1 MSEKNLTLEEKETIN
16 KNTKKA
22 SKDLFLEYMPYLII
36 IFFVVIIRLF
46 VATPVNVKGSSM
58 SPTLQNGDTMIL
70 YKLTKNIRGIKRFDI
85 VVIKMDKELLIK
97 RVIGLPNEEVKYVDN
112 KLYINNEYVEETFLN
127 EDVYTTNF
135 SLSDINLEK
144 IPENCYLVMGD
155 NREVSLDSRTFG
167 CFSKDKILGSANLVL
182 FPFTKLGYKK

>member
-1 MSEKNLTLEEKETIN
+1 MKKEKIKEISIYLLIIVMVILIRTFIITPVRVNGTSMDPTLKNGEIMILNKIKYN
-16 KNTKKA
+16 KN
-22 SKDLFLEYMPYLII
+22 D
-36 IFFVVIIRLF
+36 
-46 VATPVNVKGSSM
+46 
-58 SPTLQNGDTMIL
+58 
-70 YKLTKNIRGIKRFDI
+70 IKRFDI

-144 IPENCYLVMGD
+144 IPENCYFVMGD

>member
-1 MSEKNLTLEEKETIN
+1 MKKEKIKEI
-16 KNTKKA
+16 
-22 SKDLFLEYMPYLII
+22 SIYLLII
-36 IFFVVIIRLF
+36 VMVILIRTFLI
-46 VATPVNVKGSSM
+46 TPVRVNGSSM
-58 SPTLQNGDTMIL
+58 DPTLKNGEIMIL
-70 YKLTKNIRGIKRFDI
+70 NKIKYNNNDIKRFDI

-127 EDVYTTNF
+127 EGVYTTNF

-144 IPENCYLVMGD
+144 IPENCYLVLGD

-167 CFSKDKILGSANLVL
+167 CFTKDKILGSANLVL

>member
-1 MSEKNLTLEEKETIN
+1 MKKIKEI
-16 KNTKKA
+16 
-22 SKDLFLEYMPYLII
+22 SIYLLII
-36 IFFVVIIRLF
+36 VMVILIRTFLI
-46 VATPVNVKGSSM
+46 TPVRVNGSSM
-58 SPTLQNGDTMIL
+58 DPTLRNGEIMIL
-70 YKLTKNIRGIKRFDI
+70 NKVKYNNNDIKRFDI

-144 IPENCYLVMGD
+144 IPENCYLVLGD
-155 NREVSLDSRTFG
+155 NREVSLDSRIFG
-167 CFSKDKILGSANLVL
+167 CFTKDKILGSANLVL

>member
-1 MSEKNLTLEEKETIN
+1 MKKIKEISIYLLIIVMVILIRTFIITPVRVNGTSMDPTLKNGEIMILNKIKYN
-16 KNTKKA
+16 KN
-22 SKDLFLEYMPYLII
+22 D
-36 IFFVVIIRLF
+36 
-46 VATPVNVKGSSM
+46 
-58 SPTLQNGDTMIL
+58 
-70 YKLTKNIRGIKRFDI
+70 IKRFDI
-85 VVIKMDKELLIK
+85 VVVKMDKELLIK
-97 RVIGLPNEEVKYVDN
+97 RVIGLPNEEVKYIDN

-135 SLSDINLEK
+135 SLRDINLEK
-144 IPENCYLVMGD
+144 IPENCYLVLGD